1 MCVCVGGSVRVCVC
15 VCERWKDDYPPGTF
29 SLNALFFNIV
39 LENYRRKWLIKKS
52 TYFYWDE
59 ESHDLICAF
68 VSLFSWWNHVSVAS
82 VSCFF
87 PFRLFRWLLFF
98 RDSLW
103 SVNTESQIAI
113 NNLYTPS
120 FYVVKTWCMLQM
132 MLRYLGW
139 YVLFMVS
146 HYCSF
151 IFWMPRMCFVC
162 FVFGD
167 LFFFRSILDGSQYL
181 VILIHTFYV

>member
-1 MCVCVGGSVRVCVC
+1 MLDQEIHLFLLRWRVTWPDLCFCEFVRLIESCQCGIRVLF
-15 VCERWKDDYPPGTF
+15 F
-29 SLNALFFNIV
+29 SLP
-39 LENYRRKWLIKKS
+39 
-52 TYFYWDE
+52 
-59 ESHDLICAF
+59 
-68 VSLFSWWNHVSVAS
+68 
-82 VSCFF
+82 
-87 PFRLFRWLLFF
+87 PFQVPKCLLFF

-146 HYCSF
+146 HFYF
-151 IFWMPRMCFVC
+151 YFFWTPRMCFVW
-162 FVFGD
+162 VFLGD